1 MISFK
6 NVTYKIN
13 NKVILQNVTFNIK
26 RGEKVLIM
34 GPSGCGKTTIFNLLL
49 KNIKLTSGT
58 ITYEKENLDNITG
71 NKLLKYRQK
80 QITVISQNDDL
91 FDNLTVLN
99 NLTLFYHLID
109 VEKALKKA
117 NLYNLKDRY
126 VYSLSGGERQKVAI
140 VKASLSVSNVLLCDE
155 ITSALDI
162 KNSINIIEFVLS
174 IFKDKTIIFISHNKE
189 IFENKI
195 DHYISINNHTINE
208 NIILK
213 DIKNNIYKEKPLNR
227 KSLLN
232 VSLNQAIK
240 KCSFTNFLI
249 FLLSIISFFISLNF
263 DYIFSIISH
272 SSYTKYIGYDV
283 LLIKDNNNNNI
294 ELDINNNI
302 YPSIDNQ
309 LNSSNVFINNIK
321 MHTVTF
327 IPYKSYDNSKI
338 LVSDLL
344 VNKYKINKIDSIRI
358 QSDLVNETF
367 NDVQII
373 KENNMFS
380 KSCIYYDID
389 YFYKYYDRHIDNN
402 LYIVNYNFNEI
413 DDRFTNNPMY
423 ENKKEDKPYL
433 ENNALFD
440 YLTFKMIFD
449 SIKTIVNYFF
459 SMTFMFSLVISILI
473 NISMIIKDKKQIA
486 IYISKGYSDFQI
498 MLFYIFPLLIYSL
511 LFLICLYF
519 INRLLS
525 SFMLTL
531 LIQLLSIIISYY
543 FIKKKSLN
551 ELLKCEYLS

>member
-58 ITYEKENLDNITG
+58 ITYEKENLYNITG

-91 FDNLTVLN
+91 FDHLTVLN

-240 KCSFTNFLI
+240 KCSFTSFLI

-283 LLIKDNNNNNI
+283 LLIKDNNNNI

-358 QSDLVNETF
+358 QSDLVNEIF

-551 ELLKCEYLS
+551 ELLKSEYLS